1 MTATYRLIRALLL
14 LASVIAL
21 GTTGYTL
28 VEGWTAFDA
37 LYMTV
42 ITIGSVGFAE
52 VHPLTTAGRG
62 FTIALILVGLGTMA
76 YGLGAVT
83 AFWVEGDVLNLWE
96 KRRMA
101 RRIADLREH
110 VIICGGGKTGQ
121 LVAMEMLKTRTPLVC
136 IEIDPTREPSLRAL
150 GPDALCIVG
159 DATDERVLR
168 EAQVEEARGLVA
180 CLTADRDNLFVVLT
194 AREMNPRLRIVSRL
208 ATEDARR
215 KLLKAGADAVVS
227 GRQIG
232 ALRLASEMLR
242 PNVVSVLDA
251 MLRAATDVRVEE
263 IPVGAAVAG
272 QPLAALQ
279 LEQRAGVT
287 VFAMR
292 ETGTGQHVFN
302 PASTRILR
310 EGDVL
315 IACADADQ
323 LGLARRVAT
332 GQA

>member
-1 MTATYRLIRALLL
+1 
-14 LASVIAL
+14 
-21 GTTGYTL
+21 
-28 VEGWTAFDA
+28 
-37 LYMTV
+37 
-42 ITIGSVGFAE
+42 
-52 VHPLTTAGRG
+52 
-62 FTIALILVGLGTMA
+62 
-76 YGLGAVT
+76 
-83 AFWVEGDVLNLWE
+83 
-96 KRRMA
+96 MA

-110 VIICGGGKTGQ
+110 VIICGAGKTGQ
-121 LVAMEMLKTRTPLVC
+121 LVVTEMLKTRTPLVC
-136 IEIDPTREPSLRAL
+136 IEIDPTREPSLRQL

-159 DATDERVLR
+159 DATDEQVLR
-168 EAQVEEARGLVA
+168 EAKVEEARGLVA
-180 CLTADRDNLFVVLT
+180 CLTSDRDNLFVVLT

-208 ATEDARR
+208 AAEDARR

-263 IPVGAAVAG
+263 IPVGTAVAG

-292 ETGTGQHVFN
+292 ETDTGHHVFN
-302 PASTRILR
+302 PSSTRVLR

-323 LGLARRVAT
+323 LRLARRAAT